1 MIITEKDNCHLKKAR
16 KFQEDLLNSFSKRSD
31 AILQL
36 VEALASAEKPTSIV
50 ELCTEPAF
58 QRSFS
63 NVHKAI
69 DALSASAIVK
79 EAIGLTSSKNG
90 FSTEGASS
98 EEATKP
104 ESLDEVKPI
113 PVKDNISEKNQDNT
127 GEFQESNQCCK
138 IDPILFK
145 KQTKEWT
152 NIFAEL
158 LPNQQNKKFQL
169 WALDATPAPRP
180 HAETLSDRSYI
191 YQAGALGIPVTIGLQ
206 ASVLVAIPEKEEG
219 EAKWTLPLS
228 IERIPSNETPCQI
241 AKKQLLDLA
250 NLAYAKIFFSVI
262 VLDSGYSCLEP
273 QSANQVII
281 ARSRIN
287 RIGRRPVK
295 CLDKDSPKKK
305 GRPKKYGSP
314 LIHFAENI
322 PMGDEGGPDEELEHE
337 EVLNGRKVYVLK
349 SRWNNVYI
357 HGRSDLVDIVKI
369 ETFLKEDV
377 SKQLFKD
384 PLLLVV
390 SGAKKNEL
398 TSLEIFECYL
408 QRFDIEHFFRFEK
421 QQLLFCGYQT
431 PDLQRQINWWWIC
444 LMAYWLLYLVRAVA
458 PESNRP
464 WMPKRRP
471 NVTATPGEVKRV
483 FGSKIFPSLGSP
495 TRRPV
500 SRGKSKGRSKGVRL
514 KPRERKKPIKKQK
527 DRLKALP

>member
-1 MIITEKDNCHLKKAR
+1 
-16 KFQEDLLNSFSKRSD
+16 
-31 AILQL
+31 
-36 VEALASAEKPTSIV
+36 
-50 ELCTEPAF
+50 
-58 QRSFS
+58 
-63 NVHKAI
+63 
-69 DALSASAIVK
+69 
-79 EAIGLTSSKNG
+79 
-90 FSTEGASS
+90 
-98 EEATKP
+98 
-104 ESLDEVKPI
+104 
-113 PVKDNISEKNQDNT
+113 
-127 GEFQESNQCCK
+127 
-138 IDPILFK
+138 
-145 KQTKEWT
+145 
-152 NIFAEL
+152 
-158 LPNQQNKKFQL
+158 
-169 WALDATPAPRP
+169 
-180 HAETLSDRSYI
+180 
-191 YQAGALGIPVTIGLQ
+191 
-206 ASVLVAIPEKEEG
+206 
-219 EAKWTLPLS
+219 
-228 IERIPSNETPCQI
+228 
-241 AKKQLLDLA
+241 
-250 NLAYAKIFFSVI
+250 
-262 VLDSGYSCLEP
+262 
-273 QSANQVII
+273 
-281 ARSRIN
+281 
-287 RIGRRPVK
+287 
-295 CLDKDSPKKK
+295 
-305 GRPKKYGSP
+305 
-314 LIHFAENI
+314 
-322 PMGDEGGPDEELEHE
+322 MGDEGGPDEELEHE